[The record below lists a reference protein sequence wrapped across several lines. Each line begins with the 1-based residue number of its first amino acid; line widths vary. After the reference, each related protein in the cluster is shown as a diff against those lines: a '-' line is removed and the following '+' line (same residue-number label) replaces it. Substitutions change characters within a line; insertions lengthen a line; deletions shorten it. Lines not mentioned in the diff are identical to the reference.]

1 MELDLRGHLH
11 GHCARQAA
19 AREARARPHSAPAHR
34 HHLGRRVPVRAGG
47 GVSPAAGGL
56 AWGLPAGIVAS
67 DIEFIS
73 LWTLVA
79 ALVISAA
86 GIVAL
91 RLLARR
97 SIQVMVA
104 GVVLVC
110 LFTSMA
116 GVAIIAVRMLSG
128 INKDVVL
135 DLMAIAGLS
144 GV

>member
-1 MELDLRGHLH
+1 M
-11 GHCARQAA
+11 
-19 AREARARPHSAPAHR
+19 
-34 HHLGRRVPVRAGG
+34 
-47 GVSPAAGGL
+47 SPAAGGL

-104 GVVLVC
+104 
-110 LFTSMA
+110 
-116 GVAIIAVRMLSG
+116 
-128 INKDVVL
+128 
-135 DLMAIAGLS
+135 
-144 GV
+144 